1 MSKRKHSFIS
11 ILLKPQIFI
20 PFKLRGMG
28 ENRIRF
34 NEFFTK
40 TLIIPLHIQPF
51 ILK

>member
-1 MSKRKHSFIS
+1 MGRREHSFLS
-11 ILLKPQIFI
+11 ILLKPQIFMS
-20 PFKLRGMG
+20 FKLRGMG